1 MTFWVF
7 FAIVTAM
14 LLGLGIRATIKQY
27 RKQGTI
33 GDVMGMYIWFA
44 AATAFAV
51 ILLVAHFL

>member
-7 FAIVTAM
+7 FTVVTAVP
-14 LLGLGIRATIKQY
+14 LGLGIRAIIKQY
-27 RKQGTI
+27 RKQGTM

-51 ILLVAHFL
+51 ILLAAHFL